1 MLLNAHYKPQIKKN
15 TILILLNAKLAKV
28 AGCLVK
34 CDTFRRSVVE
44 LKKCFEACLCFLSS
58 TGESLPLSTGNQITI
73 KFTTVGPET
82 AKGFH
87 FVYQGQ
93 FNFNSVL
100 LFAYG
105 SKRSEL
111 ILFPLTPYASL

>member
-1 MLLNAHYKPQIKKN
+1 MHYKS
-15 TILILLNAKLAKV
+15 TIIFLKNAKLTKV
-28 AGCLVK
+28 ACVVK
-34 CDTFRRSVVE
+34 CATFRRSVRFKVAK
-44 LKKCFEACLCFLSS
+44 LKKCFEACLFFFSS
-58 TGESLPLSTGNQITI
+58 AGESLPLSTGNQITI

-105 SKRSEL
+105 
-111 ILFPLTPYASL
+111 T